1 MPVEIIEGDGVV
13 VATQAGM
20 RAHFFTGPY
29 QRRLIP
35 VIGHDLPQ
43 EAPKEMPAVVLELLR
58 STT

>member
-1 MPVEIIEGDGVV
+1 M
-13 VATQAGM
+13 
-20 RAHFFTGPY
+20 

-43 EAPKEMPAVVLELLR
+43 EAPAETAAAVLELLR